1 MKKIARSIFYLFP
14 KVCQQYILF
23 IYFVHYWPNF
33 KKPKTFNEKIHFR
46 KFYWKNQLMVKCSNK
61 ITAKEYARNKLGNDF
76 IIENYFTGDS
86 ISFEIVKNIIERK
99 GGIALKASHNSGP
112 VFLLDEYSSDDRIS
126 KAVKSIMNQLKD
138 NYGLRKQES
147 WYSESPA
154 QVLVEKRLYPKT
166 NESSLRDYKF
176 HVFNQGKD
184 EKPIVIVQVNF
195 DLFGNPNQS
204 FFDENLNYLPFSNRR
219 PSIVTKIEYF
229 EAYPEMLAAAKKLAA
244 QFTYVRCDFYQ
255 HEGQVYFGEMTF
267 ANESGRGRFTDK
279 MYDLWMGSLWKGD
292 PRY

>member
-46 KFYWKNQLMVKCSNK
+46 KFYWKNQLMVKFSNK

-76 IIENYFTGDS
+76 IIENYLTGDS

-126 KAVKSIMNQLKD
+126 KAVKS
-138 NYGLRKQES
+138 
-147 WYSESPA
+147 
-154 QVLVEKRLYPKT
+154 T
-166 NESSLRDYKF
+166 
-176 HVFNQGKD
+176 
-184 EKPIVIVQVNF
+184 
-195 DLFGNPNQS
+195 
-204 FFDENLNYLPFSNRR
+204 
-219 PSIVTKIEYF
+219 
-229 EAYPEMLAAAKKLAA
+229 
-244 QFTYVRCDFYQ
+244 
-255 HEGQVYFGEMTF
+255 
-267 ANESGRGRFTDK
+267 
-279 MYDLWMGSLWKGD
+279 
-292 PRY
+292 